1 MVCWSLLSWFNS
13 LRAIWE
19 IYPTQKNTR
28 RNIQMMIHV
37 GVHEKQYIY
46 IYMPPGWE
54 CHKTHDEVSGLMR
67 KSKSSNRLQS
77 HKETTHGPVSH
88 KNDKFKSSQQKTNPH
103 LKLWCLRDPPWQLSW
118 HISYFPWPHGPDDP
132 SRSIIRFKPQRSS
145 YLVVHPTNHKWV
157 ITLVINRI
165 SGGKSWTSN

>member
-19 IYPTQKNTR
+19 IYPTPKTQ
-28 RNIQMMIHV
+28 
-37 GVHEKQYIY
+37 EKTSGWWFILGSMRSIDIY

-88 KNDKFKSSQQKTNPH
+88 KNENSKVANKKTNPH

-118 HISYFPWPHGPDDP
+118 HISYFPRTLSYLRALSKSDASDADPSWGAPTDDP
-132 SRSIIRFKPQRSS
+132 SRSSIHFKPQRSS
-145 YLVVHPTNHKWV
+145 YLVVHPT
-157 ITLVINRI
+157 
-165 SGGKSWTSN
+165 